1 MTDYTVQTCKSS
13 SMGFEQK
20 GHIPGTWFYSSTY
33 FHKLFI
39 EHKLEIVYKDKCKI
53 TKIKSS
59 EMVWIFTGML
69 FFGWPFLF
77 CIGSPGR
84 QTHRTIVLINT
95 AIAT

>member
-53 TKIKSS
+53 TNIKSS

-69 FFGWPFLF
+69 FFWVAFL
-77 CIGSPGR
+77 ILYWIPWSPDS
-84 QTHRTIVLINT
+84 LL
-95 AIAT
+95 

>member
-53 TKIKSS
+53 TNIKSS

-69 FFGWPFLF
+69 FLGGLF
-77 CIGSPGR
+77 YSVLDPLVAR
-84 QTHRTIVLINT
+84 LTLINT
-95 AIAT
+95 AITT